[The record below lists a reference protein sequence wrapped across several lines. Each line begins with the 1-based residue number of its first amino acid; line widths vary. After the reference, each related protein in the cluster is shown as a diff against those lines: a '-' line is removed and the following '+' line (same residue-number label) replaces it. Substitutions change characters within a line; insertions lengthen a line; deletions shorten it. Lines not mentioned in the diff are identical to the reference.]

1 MTRRRALVNFC
12 GCFYGVS
19 IFISI
24 FWILL
29 VWQGWKRS
37 DEGIIDYQYVA
48 GGFPSAKQDVAS
60 RSVDLPV
67 YARINSRAL
76 ATIPMCLS
84 PASSSDSPPQWYMNR
99 IVRPNPQW
107 CYTFTNS
114 LDVLGFSRLIALFVL
129 EICRIRLGCI
139 RRIASQVQ
147 TTDGTSSNASSVPSN
162 SGWLRADLVK
172 DTSCYEKWWAVQ
184 DRISQGFILLHRFLQ
199 LEQLIGG
206 PYQRQHSRML
216 WLCVDT
222 ASRGRNLLAGPRYF
236 TYGILHVLFRNV
248 LWALWRIVLLRGF
261 LSTLDRMDDNWY
273 P

>member
-29 VWQGWKRS
+29 VGQGWKRS

-99 IVRPNPQW
+99 IVRNAPVLANQIHNDAIHSQIAW
-107 CYTFTNS
+107 TYSDS
-114 LDVLGFSRLIALFVL
+114 LDLSLFLYWKSAESVWVVSDGSRVRFKLPTV
-129 EICRIRLGCI
+129 
-139 RRIASQVQ
+139 RRP
-147 TTDGTSSNASSVPSN
+147 NASSVPSN

-172 DTSCYEKWWAVQ
+172 DTSCYEKW
-184 DRISQGFILLHRFLQ
+184 
-199 LEQLIGG
+199 
-206 PYQRQHSRML
+206 
-216 WLCVDT
+216 
-222 ASRGRNLLAGPRYF
+222 
-236 TYGILHVLFRNV
+236 
-248 LWALWRIVLLRGF
+248 
-261 LSTLDRMDDNWY
+261 
-273 P
+273 